1 MAKND
6 PYEAHLKRLN
16 ARIQRDQNSYI
27 EGLKSELMKKPASG
41 QTLEEKDINK
51 RRILNYVHKY
61 VFLQKLAPIVNLPYS
76 QVVARIKEGS
86 KVRDL
91 LVVLLAVRDV
101 FGVILRI
108 KTVVIIASAVF
119 FFFVEY
125 WFHYYTALSFKDINI
140 TFKTIIEKIP
150 PFF

>member
-76 QVVARIKEGS
+76 QVVNKHPAS
-86 KVRDL
+86 DL
-91 LVVLLAVRDV
+91 
-101 FGVILRI
+101 
-108 KTVVIIASAVF
+108 
-119 FFFVEY
+119 
-125 WFHYYTALSFKDINI
+125 
-140 TFKTIIEKIP
+140 
-150 PFF
+150 